1 MKNTKVQ
8 ELAKKIANANNIEMD
23 KALEIAKKALNIKE
37 ETKAIEKEY
46 YLFND
51 SETTYK
57 GVKKWFAEKQ
67 FFGDKKTLGEIS
79 ITFIKIVNVLKETE
93 KAVQLEV
100 ETPYG
105 ISSQWYPKS
114 VLLTK

>member
-8 ELAKKIANANNIEMD
+8 ELAKKIAKANNIEMD

-51 SETTYK
+51 SETVYK

-67 FFGDKKTLGEIS
+67 FFGDTKTLIENILLLEI
-79 ITFIKIVNVLKETE
+79 
-93 KAVQLEV
+93 
-100 ETPYG
+100 
-105 ISSQWYPKS
+105 
-114 VLLTK
+114 

>member
-1 MKNTKVQ
+1 MKNTKIQ
-8 ELAKKIANANNIEMD
+8 KLAEKIVNVNKVSIEEALRIAE
-23 KALEIAKKALNIKE
+23 KALDVQSE
-37 ETKAIEKEY
+37 ESAINKDY
-46 YLFND
+46 YQFSD
-51 SETTYK
+51 SNTIYK

-67 FFGDKKTLGEIS
+67 FFGDKKSLGEIS
-79 ITFIKIVNVLKETE
+79 ITFIKILNVLKETE

-105 ISSQWYPKS
+105 NSAQWYPKS

>member
-8 ELAKKIANANNIEMD
+8 ELAKKIAKVNNIEMD
-23 KALEIAKKALNIKE
+23 KALEIAKKSLNIQE
-37 ETKAIEKEY
+37 ETKEIEKEY

-51 SETTYK
+51 SEVSYK
-57 GVKKWFAEKQ
+57 GVKRWFAEKQ
-67 FFGDKKTLGEIS
+67 FFGDTKNLGEIS
-79 ITFIKIVNVLKETE
+79 ITFIKILNVLKETE

-105 ISSQWYPKS
+105 TTSQWYPKS
-114 VLLTK
+114 VLLVK